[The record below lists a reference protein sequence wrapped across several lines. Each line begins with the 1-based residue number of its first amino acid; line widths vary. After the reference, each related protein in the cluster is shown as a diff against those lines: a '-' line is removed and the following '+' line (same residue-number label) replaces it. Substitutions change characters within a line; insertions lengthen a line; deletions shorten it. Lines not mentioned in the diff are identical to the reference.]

1 MFGSFLLIVLIL
13 IVFIGL
19 QAIKIVPQGF
29 QYTIERF
36 GKFSRSLEPGL
47 AFITPF
53 IERVGKRVNVMEQVL
68 NVPPQ
73 QVISRDN
80 AGVTIDAVCFYQIMD
95 PYKASYEVSNLP
107 IALNNLVMTNIRT
120 VIGSMELD
128 AMLSQRDQI
137 NGQLLAS
144 IDHATSPW
152 GVKMTRIEIKDI
164 NPPADLVNAMASQM
178 KAERTKRAYVLEAE
192 GRRNAE
198 ILTAEGEKQAQ
209 ILKAEGERQ
218 AAFLQAE
225 ARERLAEAEANA
237 TQKVSEALSNG
248 NVQAL
253 NYFIAQKYV
262 ESLKDMATSANS
274 KVIFMP
280 LDASALVGAV
290 GGVAELLSDR
300 GITPTTTPGG
310 SPRTSPFTTPQ
321 SSRDRS

>member
-1 MFGSFLLIVLIL
+1 MFSSFLIVLL
-13 IVFIGL
+13 VLVVFIGL

-36 GKFSRSLEPGL
+36 GKFSRTLDPGL

-53 IERVGKRVNVMEQVL
+53 IEKVGQRVNVMEQVL

-95 PYKASYEVSNLP
+95 AYKASYEVSNLP

-144 IDHATSPW
+144 IDHATAPW

-237 TQKVSEALSNG
+237 TRKVSEALSNG

-290 GGVAELLSDR
+290 GGVAELLSEK
-300 GITPTTTPGG
+300 GLAPTTTPAA
-310 SPRTSPFTTPQ
+310 SRPSRFTPPQ
-321 SSRDRS
+321 

>member
-1 MFGSFLLIVLIL
+1 MFGSLFFVLFVLVVIVGYLSIYM
-13 IVFIGL
+13 
-19 QAIKIVPQGF
+19 VPQGF

-36 GKFSRSLEPGL
+36 GKYSRTLDPGL
-47 AFITPF
+47 GFITPF
-53 IERVGKRVNVMEQVL
+53 FEKVGQRVNVMEQVL

-95 PYKASYEVSNLP
+95 AYKASYEVSNLP

-237 TQKVSEALSNG
+237 TQKVSEALSEG

-262 ESLKDMATSANS
+262 DSLKDMATSANS

-290 GGVAELLSDR
+290 GGVAELLSEKAKAP
-300 GITPTTTPGG
+300 TPSANNRPSRFTP
-310 SPRTSPFTTPQ
+310 PQ
-321 SSRDRS
+321 NT

>member
-1 MFGSFLLIVLIL
+1 MDMIGFVFVLLILV
-13 IVFIGL
+13 VMVGV
-19 QAIKIVPQGF
+19 QTIKIVPQGYL
-29 QYTIERF
+29 YTVERF
-36 GKFSRSLEPGL
+36 GKYSRTLEPGL
-47 AFITPF
+47 TFITPF
-53 IERVGKRVNVMEQVL
+53 VERIGKRVNVMEQLL
-68 NVPPQ
+68 NITPQ

-80 AGVTIDAVCFYQIMD
+80 AMVTIDAICFYQIMD
-95 PYKASYEVSNLP
+95 AYKASYEVSNLP
-107 IALNNLVMTNIRT
+107 TALNNLVMTNIRT

-128 AMLSQRDQI
+128 AMLSQRDHI

-144 IDHATSPW
+144 IDFATAPW
-152 GVKMTRIEIKDI
+152 GVKMTRVEIKDI

-178 KAERTKRAYVLEAE
+178 KAERTKRAQVLEAE
-192 GRRNAE
+192 GRRQAE
-198 ILTAEGEKQAQ
+198 ILTAEGEKQSQ

-237 TQKVSEALSNG
+237 TQKVSQALSEG

-262 ESLKDMATSANS
+262 DSLADMAKSPNG

-290 GGVAELLSDR
+290 GGVAELLSE
-300 GITPTTTPGG
+300 
-310 SPRTSPFTTPQ
+310 RTGASTEVGK
-321 SSRDRS
+321 SARSRS

>member
-1 MFGSFLLIVLIL
+1 MLEIFFIILLVFV
-13 IVFIGL
+13 VFIGM
-19 QAIKIVPQGF
+19 QTIKIVPQGF
-29 QYTIERF
+29 EYTIERF
-36 GKFSRSLEPGL
+36 GKYSRTLTPGL
-47 AFITPF
+47 DFITPF
-53 IERVGKRVNVMEQVL
+53 IEQVGKRVNVMEQVL

-144 IDHATSPW
+144 IDQATAPW

-198 ILTAEGEKQAQ
+198 ILTAEGEKQGQ

-237 TQKVSEALSNG
+237 TRKVSEALNNG

-262 ESLKDMATSANS
+262 DSLKDMATSPNS

-280 LDASALVGAV
+280 LDASAVVGAV
-290 GGVAELLSDR
+290 GGVAELLADR
-300 GITPTTTPGG
+300 GSPSSPAA
-310 SPRTSPFTTPQ
+310 PRTSRFSAPPVPKV
-321 SSRDRS
+321 

>member
-1 MFGSFLLIVLIL
+1 MFGSFLIVLIVLV
-13 IVFIGL
+13 VFIGYK
-19 QAIKIVPQGF
+19 AINIVPQGF
-29 QYTIERF
+29 LYTIESF
-36 GKFSRSLEPGL
+36 GKYSRTLEPGL
-47 AFITPF
+47 GFIMP
-53 IERVGKRVNVMEQVL
+53 IVERVGKRVNVMEQVL

-95 PYKASYEVSNLP
+95 AYKASYEVSNLP

-137 NGQLLAS
+137 NGQLLSS

-192 GRRNAE
+192 GRRQAE
-198 ILTAEGEKQAQ
+198 ILTAEGEKQSQ
-209 ILKAEGERQ
+209 ILKAEGEKQ

-237 TQKVSEALSNG
+237 TRQVSEALSNG

-262 ESLKDMATSANS
+262 DSVKEMAKSPNS

-280 LDASALVGAV
+280 LDSSALIGAV
-290 GGVAELLSDR
+290 GGVAELLN
-300 GITPTTTPGG
+300 
-310 SPRTSPFTTPQ
+310 
-321 SSRDRS
+321 DRSGQAPTVVPGRPPRATPPQDRS

>member
-1 MFGSFLLIVLIL
+1 MLGSFLIVLL
-13 IVFIGL
+13 VLVVFIGL

-29 QYTIERF
+29 LYTIERF
-36 GKFSRSLEPGL
+36 GKYSRTLEPGL

-53 IERVGKRVNVMEQVL
+53 IEKVGKRVNVMEQLL

-95 PYKASYEVSNLP
+95 AYKASYEVSNLP

-192 GRRNAE
+192 GRRQAE

-218 AAFLQAE
+218 AAFLQA
-225 ARERLAEAEANA
+225 
-237 TQKVSEALSNG
+237 
-248 NVQAL
+248 
-253 NYFIAQKYV
+253 
-262 ESLKDMATSANS
+262 
-274 KVIFMP
+274 
-280 LDASALVGAV
+280 
-290 GGVAELLSDR
+290 
-300 GITPTTTPGG
+300 
-310 SPRTSPFTTPQ
+310 
-321 SSRDRS
+321 

>member
-1 MFGSFLLIVLIL
+1 
-13 IVFIGL
+13 
-19 QAIKIVPQGF
+19 
-29 QYTIERF
+29 
-36 GKFSRSLEPGL
+36 
-47 AFITPF
+47 
-53 IERVGKRVNVMEQVL
+53 
-68 NVPPQ
+68 
-73 QVISRDN
+73 
-80 AGVTIDAVCFYQIMD
+80 
-95 PYKASYEVSNLP
+95 
-107 IALNNLVMTNIRT
+107 
-120 VIGSMELD
+120 
-128 AMLSQRDQI
+128 MLSQRDQI

-237 TQKVSEALSNG
+237 TQKVSEALSSG

-262 ESLKDMATSANS
+262 DSLKDMATSANS

-280 LDASALVGAV
+280 LDASALIGAV

-300 GITPTTTPGG
+300 GITPTTTPNAPNGI
-310 SPRTSPFTTPQ
+310 PRTAKFTAPQ
-321 SSRDRS
+321 FKDRP

>member
-1 MFGSFLLIVLIL
+1 MFGSFFIIALVLA
-13 IVFIGL
+13 VFIGL
-19 QAIKIVPQGF
+19 QSIKIVPQGF

-36 GKFSRSLEPGL
+36 GKYSRSLEPGL

-53 IERVGKRVNVMEQVL
+53 IEKVGQRVNVMEQVL

-237 TQKVSEALSNG
+237 TQKVSDALSDG

-262 ESLKDMATSANS
+262 DSIKDMATSTNS

-280 LDASALVGAV
+280 LDASSLVGAV

-300 GITPTTTPGG
+300 GPAP
-310 SPRTSPFTTPQ
+310 TSPNGTQ
-321 SSRDRS
+321 RSSRFTAPQTKG